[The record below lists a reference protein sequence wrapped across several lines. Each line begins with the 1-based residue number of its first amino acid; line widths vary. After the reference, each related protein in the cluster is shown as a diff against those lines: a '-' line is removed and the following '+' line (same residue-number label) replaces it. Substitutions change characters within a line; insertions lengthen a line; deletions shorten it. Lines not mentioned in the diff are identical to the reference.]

1 MTDTQTTTADLVVAQ
16 IFRVFRERGQRHYG
30 ESVSEQEHALQTAE
44 FATQYSEPDAL
55 VLSCLLHDYGHM
67 LHDLG
72 ENIAD
77 QGVDARHEE
86 LGAWLLRNWFP
97 EEILQPIRQHV
108 ASKRYLCRR
117 NPQYHA
123 GLSPSSQ
130 RSLQLQGGPMSDE
143 EAIAF
148 EALPFFDQCVR
159 LRLYDDMGKVPQ
171 MPTATIESYEPLI
184 RRFLKPDA
192 TVATTDSEPAPHRT
206 TA

>member
-1 MTDTQTTTADLVVAQ
+1 MAESTPTHADRIVAQ
-16 IFRVFRERGQRHYG
+16 IFSVFRERGHRHYG

-44 FATQYSEPDAL
+44 FARQYSEPDAL

-86 LGAWLLRNWFP
+86 LGAWLLKDWFP

-108 ASKRYLCRR
+108 ASKRYLCWR
-117 NPQYHA
+117 NTQYRD

-130 RSLQLQGGPMSDE
+130 RSLQLQGGPMSE
-143 EAIAF
+143 QEASEF
-148 EALPFFDQCVR
+148 EALQFFDQCVR

-184 RRFLKPDA
+184 RQFLKPDA
-192 TVATTDSEPAPHRT
+192 VIAATDTCP
-206 TA
+206 

>member
-16 IFRVFRERGQRHYG
+16 IFHVFRERGQRHYG

-44 FATQYSEPDAL
+44 FARQYSEPDAL

-72 ENIAD
+72 ENIAE

-130 RSLQLQGGPMSDE
+130 RSLQLQGGAMSDE

-192 TVATTDSEPAPHRT
+192 TVATTVSEPAPHHT
-206 TA
+206 IA

>member
-1 MTDTQTTTADLVVAQ
+1 MTELPSTIADRIIAQ
-16 IFRVFRERGQRHYG
+16 IFQVFRERGQRHYG

-44 FATQYSEPDAL
+44 FARQYSEPDSL

-72 ENIAD
+72 ENIAE
-77 QGVDARHEE
+77 QGIDARHEE
-86 LGAWLLRNWFP
+86 LGAWLLKDWFP

-108 ASKRYLCRR
+108 ASKRYLCQR
-117 NPQYHA
+117 NAQYRNS
-123 GLSPSSQ
+123 LSPSSQ
-130 RSLQLQGGPMSDE
+130 RSLQLQGGPMTE
-143 EAIAF
+143 TEASAF
-148 EALPFFDQCVR
+148 EALPFFDLCVR

-192 TVATTDSEPAPHRT
+192 TFAG
-206 TA
+206 TAAQSP

>member
-1 MTDTQTTTADLVVAQ
+1 MAESTPTHADRIVAQ
-16 IFRVFRERGQRHYG
+16 IFRVFRERGHRHYG

-44 FATQYSEPDAL
+44 FARQYSEPDAL

-86 LGAWLLRNWFP
+86 LGAWLLKDWFP

-108 ASKRYLCRR
+108 ASKRYLCWR
-117 NPQYHA
+117 NTQYRD

-130 RSLQLQGGPMSDE
+130 RSLQLQGGPMSE
-143 EAIAF
+143 QEASEF

-184 RRFLKPDA
+184 RQFLKPDA
-192 TVATTDSEPAPHRT
+192 VIAATDTCP
-206 TA
+206 